1 MLIRTVFAWLAA
13 VVVTT
18 VLGITASTQFVIAG
32 LESIGLAVPMADR
45 LSMTAADIAGMAP
58 LYGAIIAVGLA
69 IAFVIAGYVAMLA
82 PSLRWFVYVVA
93 GASALLAVLV
103 LVETLLGQQGVAG
116 ARLNEFGIWGYAAQK
131 AAGAAGGLVYA
142 LVRPATR

>member
-18 VLGITASTQFVIAG
+18 VLGIAASAQFVIAG
-32 LESIGLAVPMADR
+32 LESVGLAVPLADR
-45 LSMTAADIAGMAP
+45 LSMTASDIAGMAP
-58 LYGAIIAVGLA
+58 LYGVIIAVGLA
-69 IAFVIAGYVAMLA
+69 IAFTIAGFVAMLA

-93 GASALLAVLV
+93 GAGAMLAVLV
-103 LVETLLGQQGVAG
+103 LVEALLGLQGVAG
-116 ARLNEFGIWGYAAQK
+116 ARMNEFGLWGYAAQK
-131 AAGAAGGLVYA
+131 AAGAVGGLVYA